1 MQPSHEKQRREREP
15 DRSGHDQPFQYGHQR
30 ARRPTENAGAEPA
43 FIAAEDRARP
53 IAVQANRLPERAVPN
68 IVTRKIEPE
77 VTNAVH
83 EKPAYREKKR
93 HLIAPIG
100 VLPAP
105 TPAGQITDR
114 RRSHDA
120 VPVLIRVPPAG
131 VMTRTV

>member
-77 VTNAVH
+77 VTNARCT
-83 EKPAYREKKR
+83 KNP
-93 HLIAPIG
+93 
-100 VLPAP
+100 P
-105 TPAGQITDR
+105 TA
-114 RRSHDA
+114 RRSAISLRRSAYCPRPRPLD
-120 VPVLIRVPPAG
+120 RS
-131 VMTRTV
+131 RTVAAATMPYQC